1 MTQQVKCVE
10 GYHFIFARVR
20 HLLRARNYL
29 DVFANQSVVEFNVCQ
44 PILQH
49 EKHREMGSKT

>member
-10 GYHFIFARVR
+10 GYHFIFAWVR
-20 HLLRARNYL
+20 HLLRASNYL